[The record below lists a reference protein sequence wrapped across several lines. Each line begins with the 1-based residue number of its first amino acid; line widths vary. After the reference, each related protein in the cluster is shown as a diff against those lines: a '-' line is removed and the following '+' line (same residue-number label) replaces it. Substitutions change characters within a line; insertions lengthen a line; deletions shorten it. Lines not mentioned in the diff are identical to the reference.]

1 MSEKKY
7 IKGLIYAN
15 GFNIKSFAKILGLNS
30 TTLSKKIKKVG
41 NREFTQSEIKRLIE
55 ILEIPD
61 NEIKKYFF
69 D

>member
-1 MSEKKY
+1 MKNY
-7 IKGLIYAN
+7 LKGLISTN
-15 GFNIKSFAKILGLNS
+15 GLNINQVS
-30 TTLSKKIKKVG
+30 EILKISRITMSKKIKG
-41 NREFTQSEIKRLIE
+41 ISEFTQSEIKRLIE